1 MLDRQQLE
9 IAPDAR
15 STGRDRVVS
24 QPLSRDIRLDDEQ
37 DMRDLLCDLIESN
50 GLRAFAVE
58 DGAAM
63 THELATND
71 YALLILDLRLRRED
85 GLALA
90 RTLRQSSNIP
100 IMILTGKGDE
110 TDRILSLELV
120 ADDFLMKPFNPRE
133 LLARVRALIRR
144 SGDLMPHPPV
154 ALVRESQAKRDIVH
168 FGGWTLDFTARTL
181 RDGTLAHCALTP
193 GEYSL
198 LETLVRNANRVL
210 TRDQLLEHMRGEHTE
225 VFDRTIDVLILR
237 LRRKIETNPGQPGFI
252 RTERGSG
259 YIFSAVIEKG

>member
-1 MLDRQQLE
+1 MS
-9 IAPDAR
+9 
-15 STGRDRVVS
+15 STSISRILVV
-24 QPLSRDIRLDDEQ
+24 DDEQ
-37 DMRDLLCDLIESN
+37 DVRDVLCDLIESS
-50 GLRAFAVE
+50 GLQATAVA

-63 THELATND
+63 NHELAAND

-85 GLALA
+85 GLTLA
-90 RTLRQSSNIP
+90 RAVRQTSNIP

-110 TDRILSLELV
+110 TDRIISLEVV

-133 LLARVRALIRR
+133 LLARVRALLRR
-144 SGDLMPHPPV
+144 SNDLLSHSPT
-154 ALVRESQAKRDIVH
+154 AAVRANQAKHDIAR
-168 FGGWTLDFTARTL
+168 FGDWSLDFTARAL
-181 RDGTLAHCALTP
+181 CDRQLVPCALTP

-237 LRRKIETNPGQPGFI
+237 LRRKIETNPGQPAFI

-259 YIFSAVIEKG
+259 YIFSASVEKE

>member
-1 MLDRQQLE
+1 MS
-9 IAPDAR
+9 
-15 STGRDRVVS
+15 STSISRILVV
-24 QPLSRDIRLDDEQ
+24 DDEQ
-37 DMRDLLCDLIESN
+37 DVRDVLCDLIESS
-50 GLRAFAVE
+50 GLQATAVA

-63 THELATND
+63 NHELAAND

-85 GLALA
+85 GLTLA
-90 RTLRQSSNIP
+90 RAVRQTSNIP

-110 TDRILSLELV
+110 TDRIISLEVV

-133 LLARVRALIRR
+133 LLARVRALLRR
-144 SGDLMPHPPV
+144 SNDLLPHSPT
-154 ALVRESQAKRDIVH
+154 AAVRANQAKHDIAR
-168 FGGWTLDFTARTL
+168 FGDWSLDFTARAL
-181 RDGTLAHCALTP
+181 RDRQLVPCALTP

-237 LRRKIETNPGQPGFI
+237 LRRKIETNPGQPAFI

-259 YIFSAVIEKG
+259 YIFSASVEKE

>member
-1 MLDRQQLE
+1 MS
-9 IAPDAR
+9 
-15 STGRDRVVS
+15 STSISRILVV
-24 QPLSRDIRLDDEQ
+24 DDEQ
-37 DMRDLLCDLIESN
+37 DVRDVLCDLIESS
-50 GLRAFAVE
+50 GLQATAVA

-63 THELATND
+63 NHELAAND

-85 GLALA
+85 GLTLA
-90 RTLRQSSNIP
+90 RAVRQTSNIP
-100 IMILTGKGDE
+100 IMILTRKGDE
-110 TDRILSLELV
+110 TDRIISLEVV

-133 LLARVRALIRR
+133 LLARVRALLRR
-144 SGDLMPHPPV
+144 SNDLLPHSPT
-154 ALVRESQAKRDIVH
+154 AAVRANQAKHDIAR
-168 FGGWTLDFTARTL
+168 FGDWSLDFTARAL
-181 RDGTLAHCALTP
+181 RDRQLVPCALTP

-237 LRRKIETNPGQPGFI
+237 LRRKIETNPGQPAFI

-259 YIFSAVIEKG
+259 YIFSASVEKE